1 MTLTSLQ
8 SLVLHAVQDVSSD
21 RLQKAVCG
29 LADGTLTITL
39 TRQSE
44 RDIRAL
50 VQNGTGAAYGVTLTE
65 SLTACSCKDA
75 LYRGGVC
82 KHATATALHVLRTPQ
97 SKQEVPAPQ
106 FPTFHLMWRDGI
118 VLCGEHHPD
127 RVQVW
132 PWTTGMLTWPEA
144 CSSCVAAY
152 KQPKTLAIAA

>member
-106 FPTFHLMWRDGI
+106 FPTFHLKWRDGI
-118 VLCGEHHPD
+118 VLVGNI
-127 RVQVW
+127 
-132 PWTTGMLTWPEA
+132 TLTAYRSGRGPLA
-144 CSSCVAAY
+144 C
-152 KQPKTLAIAA
+152 